1 MRHPKQHRSIDKKFP
16 HVEITGAD
24 NFDDMLAAARKVNP
38 GIEFIKLDAE
48 KELKSIKTLW
58 CCIFKRLYTVDSQS
72 PRAAEKPVSVAEQRR
87 NACCTNTAAIKTPC
101 SQHYEIIIKIR
112 EMKEQTSIRKNV

>member
-1 MRHPKQHRSIDKKFP
+1 MAKKFP
-16 HVEITGAD
+16 HAEITGAD
-24 NFDDMLAAARKVNP
+24 NSDDMLAAARKENL

-48 KELKSIKTLW
+48 KELESIKKRYDVVFSNA
-58 CCIFKRLYTVDSQS
+58 CIQWIPS
-72 PRAAEKPVSVAEQRR
+72 PQAAEKPVSVAEQRR
-87 NACCTNTAAIKTPC
+87 NACCTNTAAIKTLC